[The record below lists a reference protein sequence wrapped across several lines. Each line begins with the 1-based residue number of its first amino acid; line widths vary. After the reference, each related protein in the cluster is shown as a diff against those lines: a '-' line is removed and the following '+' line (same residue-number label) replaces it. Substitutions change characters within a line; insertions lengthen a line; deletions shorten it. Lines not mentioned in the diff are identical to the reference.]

1 MILRVAVW
9 SSLQGNM
16 GDRMK
21 VCAWG
26 LFSQWTPGG
35 STCIERFEHRVK
47 TWHLPSKVGWL
58 REGHSLLGVKHLPHF
73 TPQVSFI
80 HPSYY
85 SSKILNSKK
94 PYLTSLAKLTA
105 LLCPSAVLWI
115 NLYCRNSVVFC
126 CIPPASPL
134 RAYRSPQHLLSAL
147 LYLLVG
153 PHTLKDG

>member
-35 STCIERFEHRVK
+35 STCIERSEHPVK

-73 TPQVSFI
+73 TPQVPFI
-80 HPSYY
+80 HPSY
-85 SSKILNSKK
+85 L
-94 PYLTSLAKLTA
+94 KLQETISNFPGQTDQGN
-105 LLCPSAVLWI
+105 CPSAVLWI

-126 CIPPASPL
+126 CIPLASPL